1 MDDES
6 FIGAFGDVPTDLAGD
21 YSQLYIFHAED
32 FGAWCRRVRNAHERE
47 VDGGVAGMTDAQLAD
62 HGLVELPKDAHG
74 EYIHVGDT
82 VYGCRS
88 GMKMTISELRMT
100 ANGWSISTSRGYL
113 TDAEVTHT
121 RPDSWERIADDI
133 ETVVPINDED
143 DERLRHELADRIR
156 RLADK
161 EG

>member
-1 MDDES
+1 MRTSAEQVFTRLADL
-6 FIGAFGDVPTDLAGD
+6 IDV
-21 YSQLYIFHAED
+21 
-32 FGAWCRRVRNAHERE
+32 
-47 VDGGVAGMTDAQLAD
+47 MTDTELAER
-62 HGLVELPKDAHG
+62 GLVRLPVDADG

-133 ETVVPINDED
+133 ETVVPIDDEG

-156 RLADK
+156 RLAEREK
-161 EG
+161 AQ